1 MRSLWRILALQ
12 WLGGEGSE
20 ALTGDSTVLESL
32 MLGEHARAIHA
43 FDVQRASGVSHR
55 AMMSPGA
62 ECKSVPE
69 TASEEVLLSG
79 LPGRYLS

>member
-32 MLGEHARAIHA
+32 MSGEHARAMHA
-43 FDVQRASGVSHR
+43 FEVRRTPEVFHH
-55 AMMSPGA
+55 AMMSRGG
-62 ECKSVPE
+62 ECRSDPE
-69 TASEEVLLSG
+69 TASEEVLRSG
-79 LPGRYLS
+79 LPGRYLC

>member
-20 ALTGDSTVLESL
+20 GLTGDSTVLEIL
-32 MLGEHARAIHA
+32 MFGEQPRAMHA
-43 FDVQRASGVSHR
+43 FGVQRASGVSHQ

-62 ECKSVPE
+62 EYRSDRE
-69 TASEEVLLSG
+69 TASEEVLRSG
-79 LPGRYLS
+79 PPGRYLR

>member
-32 MLGEHARAIHA
+32 MFGEHARATPA
-43 FDVQRASGVSHR
+43 FDVRRAPEVSHQ
-55 AMMSPGA
+55 AMMWPGV
-62 ECKSVPE
+62 ECRSDPE
-69 TASEEVLLSG
+69 TASEEVLRSG
-79 LPGRYLS
+79 LPGRYLC